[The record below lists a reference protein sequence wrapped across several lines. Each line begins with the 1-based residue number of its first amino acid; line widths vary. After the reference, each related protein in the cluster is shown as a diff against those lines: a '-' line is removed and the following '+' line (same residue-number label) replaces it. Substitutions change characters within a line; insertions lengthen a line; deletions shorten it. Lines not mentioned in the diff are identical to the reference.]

1 MGRVLVTTRQDFT
14 MKPLEVELPGKG
26 QEADCKESLLT
37 RQAPETM
44 PPGSVAPE
52 TQQVAN
58 PTITRRRNVLALFQG
73 YAERAL
79 ADGAAPK
86 GLEQAF
92 AASLQISPSMWSQ
105 IKSARPIGDK
115 LARQIEVLSGKA
127 PGWMDEVHGAGLLTP
142 VEKAF
147 LELSLRAWR
156 ITNSTGRKQLR
167 AYVAAVAESAASPG
181 QESTSPAIAPR

>member
-1 MGRVLVTTRQDFT
+1 
-14 MKPLEVELPGKG
+14 
-26 QEADCKESLLT
+26 
-37 RQAPETM
+37 M
-44 PPGSVAPE
+44 PPESVAPE

-79 ADGAAPK
+79 ADGVAPK

-115 LARQIEVLSGKA
+115 LARQIEVLSGKG
-127 PGWMDEVHGAGLLTP
+127 PGWMDEVHGTAALTP
-142 VEKAF
+142 SEKGF
-147 LELSLRAWR
+147 LDLSLRAWR
-156 ITNSTGRKQLR
+156 NTYSTGRKQLR
-167 AYVAAVAESAASPG
+167 AYVAAVAESGVSSE
-181 QESTSPAIAPR
+181 QQSTSQASAPH